1 MKASKCR
8 GTRSMGPGRSLGRLV
23 AALAAGAS
31 MVGAGPVLVALRAA
45 VSVEEVRP
53 VLREFC
59 LGCHSTEKQKGELD
73 LERLLAG
80 GEHRKDTKVWE
91 SVIEQV
97 ELGEMPPKDKAPLG
111 AEARARLL
119 AWCRSLIEE
128 LGLEQA
134 GDPGPVVL
142 RRLSNAE
149 YTHTLRDLTG
159 VATLDPAREFPV
171 DGAAGEGFVNTG
183 QSLVMSPALLDKYL
197 DAAKQVAAH
206 LVLLPDGVRFSPH
219 TTRRDQ
225 TEALLSDIRAL
236 YRRHTEAKGADRVN
250 LQGIVFDTNEGGR
263 LPVEAYLRAILES
276 RAEVQAGR
284 MTWAAVARQGSLSA
298 RYLPL
303 LATTLDAGGGG
314 ALMEGLRSRLGAAT
328 PADAPAIAQWVGGW
342 QKALWKFSPVGH
354 IGKKGGPSAWME
366 PAQPVV
372 ARQDLRVKLPEG
384 TNRSDVVVHLWT
396 GDAGDGSGG
405 DVARWVRPRLVAP
418 GHPDLLLRDLRGAV
432 ASAEA
437 RRARLVAVAEKSLNA
452 ADLVERG
459 VEPSMAAATRAAGIE
474 PADLAPWLDYLG
486 IGPSG
491 PLTVTGY
498 LTNQIASVGGHDF
511 VKSLGRPET
520 PSVTANASGQAV
532 RVPGEMTPHSVALHP
547 SPTLNVAAGWL
558 APVGGRFR
566 VEGRVRHAH
575 PECGNGVTW
584 SLELRRGGTR
594 HRLANGVAQGGK
606 EGTLALT
613 NVVVRA
619 GDLVSVVIGARDGNH
634 SCDLTRVEWKLVDE
648 ADAGRSWDMARE
660 VSTDL
665 WAGNPHP
672 DGRGNAG
679 VWHFY
684 TEPAGPTGDLA
695 APIPPGSALARWMAA
710 DAAARPA
717 LAREVARLMSEGP
730 GAISSEADARLHRLL
745 TSLGGPLLAGSLR
758 PDANGAPARAGGE
771 WGVDPS
777 RMDGEDVVVRGAGTL
792 AVRIPAD
799 VAAGREWVVSVEPD
813 ARDGREG
820 TVQAWTGL
828 EEPRR
833 AAGAAADLPFIVAD
847 GSGARG
853 RLEAGLGAFRDMFP
867 AALCYAKIV
876 PVDEVVTLTLF
887 HREDGALQRLML
899 EEAERARL
907 ERLWDELHFVSQDA
921 LTLVDAFEQLWQYA
935 TQDGDPSLFEPMRGP
950 IQERA
955 AAFRRRQAE
964 AEPRH
969 VDGVLAWAARAYR
982 RPLKDEETSGL
993 RALYAALRGQ
1003 ELGHEEAVRLMLA
1016 RVLVSPSFLY
1026 RAEEP
1031 GPGTTAK
1038 AVTGWELASRLSYFL
1053 WSSAPDDALMRDAA
1067 EGRLGTAEGVAAAA
1081 RRMVR
1086 DDRVRRLANEFGAAW
1101 LHVSDVATLDEKS
1114 ERHFPEFAAV
1124 RGDLQ
1129 EEVVRTFEDLF
1140 HNNRP
1145 VTDLLDGDSAVLNEA
1160 LAKFYGIP
1168 GVRGP
1173 EWRRVSGVKGHGRG
1187 GVLGMGAV
1195 LAKQSGASRTSPILR
1210 GNWLCEVLLGD
1221 KLPKPPKGVPPLPE
1235 DESAT
1240 EGLTVRQLTERH
1252 STDPKCSGC
1261 HVRIDPFGYALEA
1274 YDAIGRRR
1282 ERDLA
1287 GRLLDTRVTL
1297 PGGVV
1302 VEGMDG
1308 LRGYLAGRRRD
1319 AFVRQFCRK
1328 LAGYALGR
1336 SVQVSDG
1343 PMLKEMASALAAD
1356 GMRVQAALEVLVRS
1370 KAFREIRGRDVASAP

>member
-1 MKASKCR
+1 MKTLA
-8 GTRSMGPGRSLGRLV
+8 GRETQAMRHVTGAVRV
-23 AALAAGAS
+23 VVALAAGACWL
-31 MVGAGPVLVALRAA
+31 GLGPGQAGLRAA
-45 VSVEEVRP
+45 ASVDAVRP
-53 VLREFC
+53 VLQEFC

-97 ELGEMPPKDKAPLG
+97 ELGEMPPKDKPQLG
-111 AEARARLL
+111 PEARARLL
-119 AWCRSLIEE
+119 GWCRSLIEE

-149 YTHTLRDLTG
+149 YTHTLHDLTG

-225 TEALLSDIRAL
+225 TEALLSDIRGL

-276 RAEVQAGR
+276 RTEVQAGR
-284 MTWAAVARQGSLSA
+284 ATWASVAGQRSLSA

-303 LATTLDAGGGG
+303 LATTLDGRDGG
-314 ALMEGLRSRLGAAT
+314 ALMEGLRARAGTSG
-328 PADAPAIAQWVGGW
+328 PSDAPAIAQWIGGW

-366 PAQPVV
+366 PMQPVV
-372 ARQDLRVKLPEG
+372 ARQELRVKLPEG
-384 TNRSDVVVHLWT
+384 TNRADVVVHLWT

-418 GHPDLLLRDLRGAV
+418 GRPDLLLRDLRGAV

-437 RRARLVAVAEKSLNA
+437 RRARLVAVADKYLKA

-459 VEPSMAAATRAAGIE
+459 VEPSMTAAARAAGIE

-491 PLTVTGY
+491 PLTVTGH
-498 LTNQIASVGGHDF
+498 LTNRIASVGGHDF

-520 PSVTANASGQAV
+520 PSVTANESDKAV

-547 SPTLNVAAGWL
+547 SPNLNVAAGWL

-584 SLELRRGGTR
+584 SLELRRGGAR

-606 EGTLALT
+606 EGTLAQT
-613 NVVVRA
+613 NVVVRT

-648 ADAGRSWDMARE
+648 ADASRSWDLARE

-665 WAGNPHP
+665 WAGNPHS
-672 DGRGNAG
+672 DARGNAG

-695 APIPPGSALARWMAA
+695 APIPQGSVLARWMAA
-710 DAAARPA
+710 DASARPG
-717 LAREVARLMSEGP
+717 LAREVARLMAEGP
-730 GAISSEADARLHRLL
+730 GAGPSEADARLHRLL
-745 TSLGGPLLAGSLR
+745 TSLGGPLLAGSLS
-758 PDANGAPARAGGE
+758 PDASANPAKAGGE
-771 WGVDPS
+771 WGVDS
-777 RMDGEDVVVRGAGTL
+777 SQMDGQDVVMRGAGTL

-799 VAAGREWVVSVEPD
+799 VAAGREWVVAVEPD

-820 TVQAWTGL
+820 TVQAWAGL

-847 GSGARG
+847 GTGARG
-853 RLEAGLGAFRDMFP
+853 RLEAGLAAFRELFP

-887 HREDGALQRLML
+887 HREDGAL
-899 EEAERARL
+899 
-907 ERLWDELHFVSQDA
+907 
-921 LTLVDAFEQLWQYA
+921 
-935 TQDGDPSLFEPMRGP
+935 
-950 IQERA
+950 
-955 AAFRRRQAE
+955 
-964 AEPRH
+964 
-969 VDGVLAWAARAYR
+969 
-982 RPLKDEETSGL
+982 
-993 RALYAALRGQ
+993 
-1003 ELGHEEAVRLMLA
+1003 
-1016 RVLVSPSFLY
+1016 
-1026 RAEEP
+1026 
-1031 GPGTTAK
+1031 
-1038 AVTGWELASRLSYFL
+1038 
-1053 WSSAPDDALMRDAA
+1053 
-1067 EGRLGTAEGVAAAA
+1067 
-1081 RRMVR
+1081 
-1086 DDRVRRLANEFGAAW
+1086 
-1101 LHVSDVATLDEKS
+1101 
-1114 ERHFPEFAAV
+1114 
-1124 RGDLQ
+1124 
-1129 EEVVRTFEDLF
+1129 
-1140 HNNRP
+1140 
-1145 VTDLLDGDSAVLNEA
+1145 
-1160 LAKFYGIP
+1160 
-1168 GVRGP
+1168 
-1173 EWRRVSGVKGHGRG
+1173 
-1187 GVLGMGAV
+1187 
-1195 LAKQSGASRTSPILR
+1195 
-1210 GNWLCEVLLGD
+1210 
-1221 KLPKPPKGVPPLPE
+1221 
-1235 DESAT
+1235 
-1240 EGLTVRQLTERH
+1240 
-1252 STDPKCSGC
+1252 
-1261 HVRIDPFGYALEA
+1261 
-1274 YDAIGRRR
+1274 
-1282 ERDLA
+1282 
-1287 GRLLDTRVTL
+1287 
-1297 PGGVV
+1297 
-1302 VEGMDG
+1302 
-1308 LRGYLAGRRRD
+1308 
-1319 AFVRQFCRK
+1319 
-1328 LAGYALGR
+1328 
-1336 SVQVSDG
+1336 
-1343 PMLKEMASALAAD
+1343 
-1356 GMRVQAALEVLVRS
+1356 
-1370 KAFREIRGRDVASAP
+1370 